1 MLKKSL
7 VSLLVGIS
15 MVGLVGCGKQE
26 TKENIIKQEI
36 ISLDKTIK
44 DIDEWKLNYSESSIM
59 VADFNSHKVL
69 LNEGTKFIWAIPID
83 YLFKGQDGKYEC
95 IGSIQEFDG

>member
-1 MLKKSL
+1 MKKML

-26 TKENIIKQEI
+26 TKENITKQEI

-44 DIDEWKLNYSESSIM
+44 DIDVNGKRVL
-59 VADFNSHKVL
+59 VRCDFNVPLDKETGEITNDL
-69 LNEGTKFIWAIPID
+69 RIKAAIPTIQ
-83 YLFKGQDGKYEC
+83 YL
-95 IGSIQEFDG
+95 

>member
-15 MVGLVGCGKQE
+15 IVGLVGCGKQE

-44 DIDEWKLNYSESSIM
+44 DIDEWELNYSESSIG
-59 VADFNSHKVL
+59 VADFNSHKEL
-69 LNEGTKFIWAIPID
+69 IKEGIKFMWAIPID
-83 YLFKGQDGKYEC
+83 RLFKGQDGKYK
-95 IGSIQEFDG
+95 IIIR